1 LVTICSVSVVI
12 TLEEFSTDMLYTMG
26 TSDWRQVGTV
36 FTLPPGT
43 AEVTIRAGI
52 CTPENRGGRV
62 WFDDLAVREVR

>member
-1 LVTICSVSVVI
+1 
-12 TLEEFSTDMLYTMG
+12 MLYTMG

-36 FTLPPGT
+36 FTVPPGT